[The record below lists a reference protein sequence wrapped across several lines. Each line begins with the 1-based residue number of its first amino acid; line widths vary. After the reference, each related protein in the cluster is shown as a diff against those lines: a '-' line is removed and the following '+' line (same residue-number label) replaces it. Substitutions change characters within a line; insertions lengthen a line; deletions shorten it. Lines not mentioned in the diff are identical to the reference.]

1 MKEPAR
7 RPSST
12 GLYVVRL
19 YDGFDYVWMDVSK
32 AVPWEEALVLWN
44 QRTQNGTK
52 NTCYGDID
60 YYDIFPSDTRMIYSG
75 D

>member
-1 MKEPAR
+1 MKEPAKR
-7 RPSST
+7 ASST

-19 YDGFDYVWMDVSK
+19 YDGFDHVWMDISD

-44 QRTQNGTK
+44 ARTQNGTQ

-60 YYDIFPSDTRMIYSG
+60 YYDIFPSDTRMHRKN
-75 D
+75 